1 MSQSYNLEDL
11 DKLTKEELIDL
22 VWELHLRIM
31 DLELEN
37 SHLLKNQHPT
47 ALPLDQMWRNTSI
60 EMDLRAGHSDKD
72 IAKQH
77 DVSMRIVRTIRAS
90 MGGQRKAGRP
100 KKQ

>member
-1 MSQSYNLEDL
+1 MIDPEKLG
-11 DKLTKEELIDL
+11 KLTKEELIIL
-22 VWELHLRIM
+22 AWELQMEIV
-31 DLELEN
+31 DLEFEK

-60 EMDLRAGHSDKD
+60 EMDLRAGHSDED

>member
-1 MSQSYNLEDL
+1 MIDPEELG
-11 DKLTKEELIDL
+11 KLTKEELIEL
-22 VWELHLRIM
+22 VWDLNLQVM
-31 DLELEN
+31 DLELEKK
-37 SHLLKNQHPT
+37 HLLKNQHPT

-60 EMDLRAGHSDKD
+60 EMDLRAGHSDED